1 MVKLILK
8 KSNRKSIV
16 YQFNEALKNIKKNN
30 GVLNQEGIRFV
41 LEEYKLL
48 KYKVKVLRNLT
59 IFAMVLPLMVIAL
72 VLLTGTYNVFVST
85 IMISGALI
93 SLYLMVDM
101 LLLLKNE
108 FKETEQIISELR

>member
-72 VLLTGTYNVFVST
+72 VLLSGAYNIFLSVL
-85 IMISGALI
+85 MISVSI
-93 SLYLMVDM
+93 VFLYLMVDM
-101 LLLLKNE
+101 LLLLRNE
-108 FKETEQIISELR
+108 LKESEQIISELK